1 MSGLRARLALNAA
14 LALLVGAL
22 AFAAYR
28 HLHPGASSPPPP
40 MLSLTA
46 AQVTHIEIDRPGQP
60 AIALERTTSGWRLV
74 RPFAARAD
82 ANNVGRVLDILA
94 ARPSQR
100 LTSAHLAR
108 FDLDRPMLTLKLNHV
123 TLRFGTLNPLTG
135 EQYVSAGSAIYL
147 ISPSYLAGALKRAAD
162 FAAKNL
168 LSATDVPV
176 GFDFPHW
183 RASRR
188 QGQWFATP
196 AGLGLDENELNG
208 FADRWRR
215 ASALLAQP
223 VEAGRRAEESFTVR
237 LADGRRIPMA
247 VLARAPELI
256 VLRRDEGIEYF
267 MPRTQAA
274 RLLDPPTASV
284 PGRP

>member
-28 HLHPGASSPPPP
+28 HLHPAASAPPPP
-40 MLSLTA
+40 MLHLTA
-46 AQVTHIEIDRPGQP
+46 AQVTHIEIDRPGRP
-60 AIALERTTSGWRLV
+60 AIVLQYTPGGWRLTH
-74 RPFAARAD
+74 PFAARAD
-82 ANNVGRVLDILA
+82 ADNVGRVLDILA

-100 LTSAHLAR
+100 LKSTHRAR
-108 FDLDRPMLTLKLNHV
+108 FGLNRPMLTLTLNQV

-135 EQYVSAGSAIYL
+135 EQYVGVGATIDL
-147 ISPSYLAGALKRAAD
+147 ISPSYLAGALKRAVD
-162 FAAKNL
+162 FTAKNL

-176 GFDFPHW
+176 GFDFPRW
-183 RASRR
+183 RAARR
-188 QGQWFATP
+188 QGQWFASP
-196 AGLGLDENELNG
+196 PSLAVDENELNG

-223 VEAGRRAEESFTVR
+223 AEPGRRAEESFTVR
-237 LADGRRIPMA
+237 LADGRSIPMA
-247 VLARAPELI
+247 VLARTPELV

-267 MPRTQAA
+267 MPRTAAA
-274 RLLDPPTASV
+274 RLLDPPTAPL
-284 PGRP
+284 PGRS